1 MPQPDPTTDIKIILQ
16 KMEHYCAYQE
26 RSEQDVRNK
35 LSTFIITETNK
46 KQLLSELKLLGFID
60 ETRFARAFTLGK
72 FRINKWGK
80 NKIRFALKQKGVAD
94 KIIEKSLNEIDD
106 AAYKLSMEKLARAKI
121 RSVRDEDNF
130 KTMSKLVAH
139 LVNKGYETSLAW
151 DCVREIVEKTFGS
164 TLQV

>member
-1 MPQPDPTTDIKIILQ
+1 MQQPKPVTDITLILQ

-26 RSEQDVRNK
+26 RSEQEVRTK
-35 LSTFIITETNK
+35 LSTFKITETNK
-46 KQLLSELKLLGFID
+46 KQIIAELKLLGFID
-60 ETRFARAFTLGK
+60 EARFARAFTLGK

-80 NKIRFALKQKGVAD
+80 NKIRFALKQKGVSD

-106 AAYKLSMEKLARAKI
+106 AAYTQTMEKLVRTKI
-121 RSVRDEDNF
+121 RSVRDEDDF

-151 DCVREIVEKTFGS
+151 DCVREIIDGTTS
-164 TLQV
+164 QV

>member
-1 MPQPDPTTDIKIILQ
+1 MRQPKPVTDIAIILQ

-26 RSEQDVRNK
+26 RSEQEVRTK
-35 LSTFIITETNK
+35 LSTFKITETNK
-46 KQLLSELKLLGFID
+46 KQIIAKLKLLGFID

-80 NKIRFALKQKGVAD
+80 NKIRFALKQKGVSD

-106 AAYKLSMEKLARAKI
+106 AAYNQSMEKLVRVKI
-121 RSVRDEDNF
+121 RSVRDEDDF

-151 DCVREIVEKTFGS
+151 DCVREIFAEK
-164 TLQV
+164 